1 MEDNRDKESN
11 WEISESG
18 EQFCPFCSYSAQW
31 EDDNFC
37 AHCGAKLNPP
47 ESDQI

>member
-11 WEISESG
+11 WEISKDG
-18 EQFCPFCSYSAQW
+18 EMYCPFCVYVAQW
-31 EDDNFC
+31 KDDNFC

-47 ESDQI
+47 KTDKS